1 MDKENHIKDSQGVII
16 NILKIRSSVNS
27 YLSVFTYY
35 IIIFF
40 MYRNSFKIFFLIIS
54 LIIFIFPLSARP
66 KDSEQE
72 TNVYYKYT
80 HPRDYVFDLSDSK
93 EKVVLKFDDSI
104 GKLSC
109 KVDFTHLVKE
119 QMPRKGDRI
128 TFKYQFVPS
137 KNVKNITAFI
147 FDMKKGINLGNK
159 TPELFSKPV
168 AKKSVC
174 SKEFS
179 IILNDDAELSLVL
192 YLQSSTEDKKDKI
205 ELSFN
210 RILESTNIKKEIA
223 EEKNAI
229 KKGYKIV
236 PVTIDFGVK
245 GEEDNVTNPQED
257 IVEVEEQN
265 LQNTEKEEK
274 EIQEN
279 DIINQNNETTVIE
292 EESNQIVEES
302 VSEIK
307 TEEKTEANEITSE
320 KENVENKEEKSEVI
334 IEVTETQVKPVED
347 EQEIELHAI
356 EIDTSTEVPRY
367 QKEYLQDFAV
377 TDEII
382 VDEVVHEEI
391 KLIEEPDE
399 ADINGCT
406 LLMNAAKNGNDW
418 QIKTLLQSGAKVN
431 LQDKDGW
438 TALMYAVRYQ
448 DNINI
453 IDLLIDNGANIKI
466 KNKYDTSALIIAS
479 CYNNNPEVI
488 KKLLSYYSTSE
499 KEVLKALVNLIS
511 DCHAPEF
518 IQIAKLNTFLN
529 FSVPLNTF
537 YNGKTPLMY
546 AAEFSNSTK
555 IIKILIDNNAIT
567 TLRSTEGKTAF
578 DYAKDNNNLKHD
590 SNYWLLNKK

>member
-347 EQEIELHAI
+347 EQEIELPAI